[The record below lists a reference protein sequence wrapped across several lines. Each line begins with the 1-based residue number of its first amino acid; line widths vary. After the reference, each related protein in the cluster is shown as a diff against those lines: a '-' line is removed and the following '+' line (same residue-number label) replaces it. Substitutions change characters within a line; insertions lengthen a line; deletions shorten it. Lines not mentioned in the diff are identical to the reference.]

1 MNINRHNYE
10 AWFLDYSE
18 GNLSAEQVA
27 ELFLFLDQHPEL
39 RSELEEFDNI
49 LLEDDTSSFDKKEA
63 LHKINFTQDEFES
76 LCIKEIEGSLSSDE
90 KAILEK
96 ILLQQNDLIKEHA
109 LFQKTKLGAETISND
124 EQFFSLKGISPV
136 NSNPARRDVM
146 LVAYTEGWLSADE
159 MKQVE
164 ALAEKD
170 ADLKRDFQ
178 LYQKTNLR
186 PEQIPFKHK
195 SSLHKG
201 ERAILPLYIKRAIPY
216 FAAAAMVIFVF
227 TFLLP
232 GEKPQGLAVKSTIPS
247 LQTDAFTTN
256 SNNDVL
262 IANEDEAVTIS
273 EYSTENKNKHSNQTA
288 SPKKKFRKEIISIPQ
303 EIVEQQLP
311 DVQDSATFAP
321 GIQIQYANNSGDSL
335 NNRTPDQ
342 EEESVAYAAPSDRLT
357 IREFIQRKANRK
369 LFGKETVTRE
379 EVNASIAQQ
388 ASRLTGM
395 DISYRSAQE
404 QELKEVQFSVGNFGF
419 SRKAVK

>member
-1 MNINRHNYE
+1 
-10 AWFLDYSE
+10 F
-18 GNLSAEQVA
+18 
-27 ELFLFLDQHPEL
+27 
-39 RSELEEFDNI
+39 RS
-49 LLEDDTSSFDKKEA
+49 
-63 LHKINFTQDEFES
+63 
-76 LCIKEIEGSLSSDE
+76 
-90 KAILEK
+90 
-96 ILLQQNDLIKEHA
+96 
-109 LFQKTKLGAETISND
+109 
-124 EQFFSLKGISPV
+124 
-136 NSNPARRDVM
+136 
-146 LVAYTEGWLSADE
+146 
-159 MKQVE
+159 
-164 ALAEKD
+164 
-170 ADLKRDFQ
+170 
-178 LYQKTNLR
+178 
-186 PEQIPFKHK
+186 
-195 SSLHKG
+195 
-201 ERAILPLYIKRAIPY
+201 
-216 FAAAAMVIFVF
+216 
-227 TFLLP
+227 
-232 GEKPQGLAVKSTIPS
+232 
-247 LQTDAFTTN
+247 
-256 SNNDVL
+256 
-262 IANEDEAVTIS
+262 
-273 EYSTENKNKHSNQTA
+273 NKNKHSNQTA